1 MALPPVEPEVDP
13 APAPEP
19 VRTVS
24 RRRADLVRQPTRDDV
39 VARSASEVI
48 GGPAGRYA
56 ASLARGWRFYAAALA
71 GLSAVASALAVTL
84 RAPCIDSGWSSPDQF
99 WHACFSDLPAT
110 YRDADLG
117 AGLGAYLQGQFGA
130 PAPTQPPLTSFLMT
144 LTATVV
150 PGGPIEDRMRFY
162 FSLWT
167 VAAAVLLALTTWWTA
182 ATVRRFPMRAAL
194 VALSPVAALTLV
206 ISPDIVGVALTSAAL
221 YAWSRDRPVLT
232 GVLLGLAASART
244 YPILVLLAML
254 FLSVRAGR
262 VQVWVRTAG
271 AATAVFGGLL
281 LVLGVLNGDAASSA
295 YRAWFASGAGFG
307 SPWVLPQLAN
317 APLSATTVTV
327 LAVVGWVLALLLGAG
342 FAMATPR
349 RPGVAEV
356 SLVMVGVVLLTGK
369 SFTVQSSL
377 WLVPLVALVGL
388 AWKDVLAWAAL
399 EALHFE
405 AVWLY
410 LAGTTTPSRGLPASW
425 YSVFLVLRLG
435 GILWVVARTWQL
447 ALGRPPVRDDD
458 GAVVDSAWGEDESDE
473 VAGPLRGAPDQLVVR
488 FS

>member
-1 MALPPVEPEVDP
+1 MALRPVVPEVDP
-13 APAPEP
+13 APAPAP
-19 VRTVS
+19 VRAPS
-24 RRRADLVRQPTRDDV
+24 RRADLVRVPTRDDV

-56 ASLARGWRFYAAALA
+56 VRLARGWRSYAAALA
-71 GLSAVASALAVTL
+71 GLSAVASALAVLL
-84 RAPCIDSGWSSPDQF
+84 RAPCIDGGWSSPDQF

-117 AGLGAYLQGQFGA
+117 AGIGAYLQGGFGA

-144 LTATVV
+144 LTATLV

-221 YAWSRDRPVLT
+221 YAWSRDRPAVA

-254 FLSVRAGR
+254 LLSVRAGR

-271 AATAVFGGLL
+271 AATVVFGGLL
-281 LVLGVLNGDAASSA
+281 FVLGALNGDAASSA
-295 YRAWFASGAGFG
+295 YRAWFATGAGFG
-307 SPWVLPQLAN
+307 SPWVLPQLGN

-327 LAVVGWVLALLLGAG
+327 LAVVGWVLAVLLGAG
-342 FAMATPR
+342 FALATPR

-356 SLVMVGVVLLTGK
+356 SLVMIGVALLTGK

-410 LAGTTTPSRGLPASW
+410 LAGMTTPSRGLPASW

-458 GAVVDSAWGEDESDE
+458 GAVVESAWGEQESDE
-473 VAGPLRGAPDQLVVR
+473 LAGPLRDAPDQLVVR